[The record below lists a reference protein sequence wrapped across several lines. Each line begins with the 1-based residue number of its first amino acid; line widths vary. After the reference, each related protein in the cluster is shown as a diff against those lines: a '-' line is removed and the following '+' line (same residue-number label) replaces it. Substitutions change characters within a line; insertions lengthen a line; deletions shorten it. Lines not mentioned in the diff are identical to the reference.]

1 LFETSFVRN
10 EGGPIYT
17 VAMQQTQTD
26 LQTIRQAL
34 EANSRL
40 TSLSGGALVAAGV
53 LALFAA
59 GMTSLAEAT
68 SPEARVALTRT
79 LLAKMT
85 ILWTATLM
93 IAVILN
99 LAGMMRR
106 ARQDGQPLAVR
117 LGRRVLSAML
127 PSLAVG
133 GALTTG
139 LALQGR
145 LDLVFAVWMLCY
157 GAALIAAGA
166 HSIFGVRLL
175 GMFTLLGGAVAVFPG
190 TGLDF
195 ALFTATFGAGHFI
208 LGIWVGVRYGW

>member
-1 LFETSFVRN
+1 
-10 EGGPIYT
+10 
-17 VAMQQTQTD
+17 
-26 LQTIRQAL
+26 
-34 EANSRL
+34 
-40 TSLSGGALVAAGV
+40 
-53 LALFAA
+53 
-59 GMTSLAEAT
+59 
-68 SPEARVALTRT
+68 
-79 LLAKMT
+79 
-85 ILWTATLM
+85 
-93 IAVILN
+93 
-99 LAGMMRR
+99 
-106 ARQDGQPLAVR
+106 
-117 LGRRVLSAML
+117 ML

-195 ALFTATFGAGHFI
+195 ALFTATFGAGHFV